1 MTDLQRA
8 EWMQRIAAE
17 LKAVR
22 AAKMDLLVNGKSVS
36 IQGSHSYTKAD
47 LPVLQQM
54 ERDLVNEIRAFYQQG
69 AVRKTEIPKYE

>member
-8 EWMQRIAAE
+8 AWMQRIAAE

-47 LPVLQQM
+47 LPQLQQM
-54 ERDLVNEIRAFYQQG
+54 ERDLVNEIRAFRG
-69 AVRKTEIPKYE
+69 VSCGRKTEVPRYE

>member
-69 AVRKTEIPKYE
+69 TARKTEIPRYE